1 MFGFNF
7 FAKEPGD
14 NYVTPRKFQEQAT
27 HDIQDHLR
35 KIHEQGGFEEL
46 RKRRQRQHLSAKKLL
61 GLQKHKKQKQAQR
74 QNDLQSVQQQ
84 QQRQGLQLDGKQS
97 TESSPL
103 AKDHISY
110 MPYGS
115 SPLRKSVSVD
125 SSDQSSI
132 DSGSS
137 ISSGMSASQVSLSRQ
152 ASIMTN
158 GSSIFSTVPELARIY
173 TNSTVPTTI
182 DAPMNGIPSSLEQS
196 GNLSLNEALPKDFS
210 DYYAPGLEAER
221 FSNGRPVFTKRNLRC
236 WELNDI
242 RSLLIYERMPREW
255 HGKVPEVISPY
266 SEFVFRIQ
274 LISLWC
280 SDEEFADCLAHS
292 DIYRESKFGLEFRVN
307 TARYILQRARLRHKS
322 ILETNF
328 SIPQTAFNPQTNLV
342 GDIQYDAYFKFEWR
356 NVIENYLLNLAIE
369 NQCRHDFKE
378 RVSKI
383 KRINKHSQNCYSAP
397 SNDLYKKVLAH
408 NNSVNLD
415 NNMKQQIWQ
424 DVQKSVYGRLELGA
438 TDLCV

>member
-14 NYVTPRKFQEQAT
+14 NYVTPRRFQEQAS
-27 HDIQDHLR
+27 HDIQDHLK
-35 KIHEQGGFEEL
+35 KIREQGGFEEY
-46 RKRRQRQHLSAKKLL
+46 RKKRQHQHLSAKKLL
-61 GLQKHKKQKQAQR
+61 GLQKHKKQ
-74 QNDLQSVQQQ
+74 NPV
-84 QQRQGLQLDGKQS
+84 QQRQDQQRQQQLQQNGNQS
-97 TESSPL
+97 DQASSLVKGP
-103 AKDHISY
+103 ISY

-115 SPLRKSVSVD
+115 SPLRKTVSVD

-137 ISSGMSASQVSLSRQ
+137 VSSGISASQMSLSRQ
-152 ASIMTN
+152 ASVMTN
-158 GSSIFSTVPELARIY
+158 GSSIFSSVPQLARIY

-182 DAPMNGIPSSLEQS
+182 DASMNGIPSSLEQS
-196 GNLSLNEALPKDFS
+196 GDLSLNDALPNNFS
-210 DYYAPGLEAER
+210 DYYAPGLETER
-221 FSNGRPVFTKRNLRC
+221 FSNGRPVFTKRDLRF
-236 WELNDI
+236 WEMNDI
-242 RSLLIYERMPREW
+242 RSLLIYERLRSEW

-266 SEFVFRIQ
+266 SELVFRIQ
-274 LISLWC
+274 LIPLWC

-292 DIYRESKFGLEFRVN
+292 DIYKESKFGLDFRVN
-307 TARYILQRARLRHKS
+307 TAKYILQKARLRHKS
-322 ILETNF
+322 LLETNF
-328 SIPQTAFNPQTNLV
+328 SIPEAAFNPQTSLV

-378 RVSKI
+378 RMGKI
-383 KRINKHSQNCYSAP
+383 KRINRHSQNCYSTP

-415 NNMKQQIWQ
+415 TNMKQQIWQ
-424 DVQKSVYGRLELGA
+424 EVQRNVYGRLKLGA